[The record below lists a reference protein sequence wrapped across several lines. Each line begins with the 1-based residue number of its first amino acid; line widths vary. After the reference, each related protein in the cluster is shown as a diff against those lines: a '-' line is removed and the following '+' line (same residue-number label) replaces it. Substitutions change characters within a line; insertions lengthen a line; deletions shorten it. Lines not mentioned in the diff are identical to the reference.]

1 MSKQM
6 TKEDYNN
13 IPVHYCKGCL
23 FIGNTETVNVN
34 DEEIEYCPQ
43 CGSTEFS
50 DCHIDEWERRFEFK
64 YKQGKLNNGKTTR
77 PSSSVKA
84 KKLEEENANLKK
96 AVNELYNKAKQMEN
110 TWVLARTNFLMKVVE
125 TSFYSDEFRKKAAA
139 EIEEMLYPTNETNEE

>member
-1 MSKQM
+1 M
-6 TKEDYNN
+6 
-13 IPVHYCKGCL
+13 
-23 FIGNTETVNVN
+23 
-34 DEEIEYCPQ
+34 EE
-43 CGSTEFS
+43 
-50 DCHIDEWERRFEFK
+50 
-64 YKQGKLNNGKTTR
+64 NNGKTTR